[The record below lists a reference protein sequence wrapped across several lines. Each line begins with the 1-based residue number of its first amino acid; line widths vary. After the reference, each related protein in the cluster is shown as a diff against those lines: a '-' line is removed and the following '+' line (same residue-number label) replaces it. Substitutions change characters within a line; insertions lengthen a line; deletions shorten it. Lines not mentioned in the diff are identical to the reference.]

1 MTEGKPF
8 RVLPR
13 LDEENTFF
21 WTSGAD
27 GKLRF
32 LRCNACGYYI
42 HPPLPQCPR
51 CASRDIAPSVVSGK
65 GTVHSFT
72 INHQPWDGSPEPWAI
87 VLIEF
92 PEQEGLRLT
101 SNMVG
106 CHPDDIKIGMPVT
119 VVFDQYDDVYF
130 PLFTPEHAAL

>member
-1 MTEGKPF
+1 VSDQPF

-13 LDEENTFF
+13 LDDENRFF
-21 WTSGAD
+21 WTSGED
-27 GKLRF
+27 GHLRF
-32 LRCNACGYYI
+32 LRCNECGFYL

-51 CASRDIAPSVVSGK
+51 CASRDIAPSVVSGR

-72 INHQPWDGSPEPWAI
+72 INHQPWDGSPEPWPI

-106 CHPDDIKIGMPVT
+106 CHPDDIKIGMDVT
-119 VVFDQYDDVYF
+119 VMFEQYEDVYF
-130 PLFTPEHAAL
+130 PLFTPSHSAL